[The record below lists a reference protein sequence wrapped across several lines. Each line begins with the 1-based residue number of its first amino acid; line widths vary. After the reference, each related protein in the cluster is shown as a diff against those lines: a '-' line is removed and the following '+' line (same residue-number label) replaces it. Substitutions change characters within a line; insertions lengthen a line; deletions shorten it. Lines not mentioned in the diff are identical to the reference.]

1 MISPTP
7 SEIHLLFQTS
17 RITGEN
23 YIKPN
28 QGLIFY
34 HVTQD
39 FQRCWSLKNNWLK
52 AGQINSQCK
61 IKSIILCIHNRDQ
74 NKE

>member
-1 MISPTP
+1 MFWNLNEQKIYLLLKAFLKKLISSPTP

-39 FQRCWSLKNNWLK
+39 FQRC
-52 AGQINSQCK
+52 
-61 IKSIILCIHNRDQ
+61 
-74 NKE
+74 

>member
-1 MISPTP
+1 MFWNLNEQKIYLLLKAFLKKLMISPTP

-23 YIKPN
+23 YIKAN

-39 FQRCWSLKNNWLK
+39 FQRC
-52 AGQINSQCK
+52 
-61 IKSIILCIHNRDQ
+61 
-74 NKE
+74 